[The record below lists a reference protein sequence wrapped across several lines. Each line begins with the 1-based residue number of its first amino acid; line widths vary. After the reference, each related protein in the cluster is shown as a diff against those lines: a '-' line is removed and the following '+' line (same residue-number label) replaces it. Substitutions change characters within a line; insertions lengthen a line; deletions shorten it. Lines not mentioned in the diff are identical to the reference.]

1 MTTPQDDA
9 FAADIRRDLER
20 VDQVMTHVI
29 ADPSTRDDFVRDP
42 VGVLARLGLFPRMT
56 PETRDRNNRIFYA
69 VLQNTDLVR
78 YLQDTFASFRAENE
92 DLLVRDAEIM
102 QRGLGQG
109 VIAHSPDLDMAA
121 ADHIFRDPDT
131 MRELYRLTLRDLNN
145 RRLLHHVYTAEELDT
160 YISDVVESIQQRR
173 PPIFGPPPL
182 DGAGTTIRKEA
193 QAGVEGGAEVGTG
206 AAVATQVN
214 VVAGTNVF
222 VATVTSGIAAV
233 EVFLFATALIPVA
246 GPEFA
251 ARDDVIDAAAL
262 GDSEAIRALATA
274 GALLNLAGEMLVH
287 ANNFERG

>member
-1 MTTPQDDA
+1 
-9 FAADIRRDLER
+9 
-20 VDQVMTHVI
+20 
-29 ADPSTRDDFVRDP
+29 
-42 VGVLARLGLFPRMT
+42 MT

-92 DLLVRDAEIM
+92 DLLARDAEIK

-131 MRELYRLTLRDLNN
+131 MRELYRLTLYDLNN
-145 RRLLHHVYTAEELDT
+145 RRLLHHVYTAEELNT
-160 YISDVVESIQQRR
+160 YIGDVVQSVQQRR
-173 PPIFGPPPL
+173 PPFLGPPPL
-182 DGAGTTIRKEA
+182 NGVGTTIRKEV
-193 QAGVEGGAEVGTG
+193 QAGVEGGGAQVGTG
-206 AAVATQVN
+206 AAVGTQVN

-222 VATVTSGIAAV
+222 VATITSGIGAV
-233 EVFLFATALIPVA
+233 EVVLFVTALIPVA

-251 ARDDVIDAAAL
+251 ARDDVIDSAAL
-262 GDSEAIRALATA
+262 GDSGAVRALATA
-274 GALLNLAGEMLVH
+274 GALLNLAGEMILH